1 MKKERISMGF
11 EVDNKKHPDLWDRQ
25 PEYNNPL
32 NTPEQPKI
40 QPEKNDKEPKI
51 VRTDRRE
58 RKKRQ
63 QRISFIAFAVA
74 FLAAL
79 SMPFVIG
86 HFKRWQVDRYEKEHE
101 NDPSMLQNNIYTTAF
116 CTNVAYPKGV
126 EFAGYTAQGYVK
138 PYELTIHVNGS
149 AAKNEYN
156 MAAAMA
162 FNVFKDLGTVNIV
175 EDETG
180 KEYVFRHET

>member
-1 MKKERISMGF
+1 
-11 EVDNKKHPDLWDRQ
+11 
-25 PEYNNPL
+25 
-32 NTPEQPKI
+32 
-40 QPEKNDKEPKI
+40 
-51 VRTDRRE
+51 
-58 RKKRQ
+58 
-63 QRISFIAFAVA
+63 
-74 FLAAL
+74 
-79 SMPFVIG
+79 MPFVIG

-162 FNVFKDLGTVNIV
+162 FNVARYMKCVWNHNTVKQTLITLLLFACN
-175 EDETG
+175 TG
-180 KEYVFRHET
+180 ISMI

>member
-1 MKKERISMGF
+1 
-11 EVDNKKHPDLWDRQ
+11 
-25 PEYNNPL
+25 
-32 NTPEQPKI
+32 
-40 QPEKNDKEPKI
+40 
-51 VRTDRRE
+51 
-58 RKKRQ
+58 
-63 QRISFIAFAVA
+63 
-74 FLAAL
+74 
-79 SMPFVIG
+79 MPFVIG

-126 EFAGYTAQGYVK
+126 KFAGYTAQGYVK

-180 KEYVFRHET
+180 KEYVFRHDT